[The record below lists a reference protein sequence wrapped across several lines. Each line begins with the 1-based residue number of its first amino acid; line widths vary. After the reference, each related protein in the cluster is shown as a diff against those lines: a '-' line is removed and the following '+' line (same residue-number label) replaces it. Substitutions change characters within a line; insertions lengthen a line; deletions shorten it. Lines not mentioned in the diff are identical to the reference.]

1 MPTTEELLAQ
11 LEAEAQSETPVCV
24 IDPETRTITVPPE
37 YQLLGVENDKRVE
50 RILFRCPKIVGDNQD
65 LSQDY
70 ILFVNYVNANGDPD
84 AYKINDMQVEG
95 DNITFSWLLEEK
107 VTLYQGDIQISFCG
121 IIPGDEQEDPD
132 KNRWG
137 TTINTDCTVL
147 TGLKCTQQ
155 AAESNPDALAQI
167 WAAIDELRAGGGASG
182 KDGREVE
189 LKNNGTAIQW
199 RYVGD
204 SSWTDLVQ
212 LSELKGE
219 KGDKGDHGDK
229 GEKGADGVTPTIGEN
244 GNWYIG
250 EEDTGKPSR
259 GEKGDPGDKGDTG
272 QTGATPNIQIGEV
285 TTLEPGEQATASITG
300 TPENPLLNLGIPKG
314 EKGDPGED
322 AESGSPATP
331 RQEMLERSIEN
342 YYALRRTGKIYQ
354 TKIWK
359 FAANPT
365 SAGEK
370 LMDNAG
376 LVFEPST
383 DVTEG
388 QDDYLNGQNPLFE
401 WVNCNYIRDDDGTAR
416 PTAIEGTDNYQT
428 TGAVDVGAMQMS
440 FWWRWDT
447 SSAEYDLITISDLPH
462 PELGLKP
469 WPECVKADG
478 TVMPWCIGS
487 KYISGIASDGKLRS
501 QPGLKPERK
510 QSHNNM
516 ITNYQAKGEG
526 YWGAGAVRNTFQIK
540 FNIIKGATKSYQ
552 ALYAGCTSYSFQY
565 EAAVQSEE
573 AHTYFPVTNAQANSI
588 VVGGY
593 VSVGYGYSTGSTIS
607 NDRGYDSVHAYADS
621 VKVLSIED
629 LDENNK
635 AVYLDI
641 PEEDAFDTMPHV
653 YSESL
658 SAPVILTSIHYRSG
672 ATDAVRGRHDGS
684 PGSNTNG
691 KYPYRVQ
698 GREYAVGAYIVAS
711 DTVIDLQSDFTK
723 HILVAPKGAAHS
735 SSDATIRSTYERIG
749 TMPAAAAGN
758 NADWWIG
765 DCGFDNSSGTW
776 YPSAEGSGSAQGYG
790 DRVYAGG
797 SSATSGTR
805 EYLQGGSLSSGSSAG
820 SAFLSCGSGLGN
832 GGWGCVACD

>member
-155 AAESNPDALAQI
+155 VAESNPDALAQI

-322 AESGSPATP
+322 AESGSSATP

-354 TKIWK
+354 TKVWK
-359 FAANPT
+359 FATNPT
-365 SAGEK
+365 SAGIK
-370 LMDNAG
+370 QLDNAG

-383 DVTEG
+383 DTEEG
-388 QDDYLNGQNPLFE
+388 QDDYLNGQHPLFE
-401 WVNCNYIRDDDGTAR
+401 WVHVNYIRDADGTAR
-416 PTAIEGTDNYQT
+416 PTAIEGTAGYKT

-440 FWWRWDT
+440 FYWKWDA
-447 SSAEYDLITISDLPH
+447 SNPEYDLITISDTPH
-462 PELGLKP
+462 TELGLEP
-469 WPECVKADG
+469 WCECVKEDG
-478 TVMPWCIGS
+478 TVLPWCIGS
-487 KYISGIASDGKLRS
+487 SYVSGLASDGKLRS

-526 YWGAGAVRNTFQIK
+526 YWGAGAVRNTFQII
-540 FNIIKGATKSYQ
+540 FNIIKGATKSSQ

-588 VVGGY
+588 AVGGY
-593 VSVGYGYSTGSTIS
+593 ASVGYGYSTGSTIS
-607 NDRGYDSVHAYADS
+607 NDRSYDSVHAYADS

-635 AVYLDI
+635 AVYLDV

-653 YSESL
+653 YNESL

-672 ATDAVRGRHDGS
+672 ATDAVRGRHDGA
-684 PGSNTNG
+684 PGSNTGG
-691 KYPYRVQ
+691 KRRYRVQ
-698 GREYAVGAYIVAS
+698 GREYAVGGYIVAS
-711 DTVIDLQSDFTK
+711 DTMTWQNEDGTRTVYSAK
-723 HILVAPKGAAHS
+723 KGTGHS
-735 SSDATIRSTYERIG
+735 SVTNTIQSTYKEVG
-749 TMPAAAAGN
+749 TIPVNSSGSVGN
-758 NADWWIG
+758 YWIG
-765 DCGFDNSSGTW
+765 DVGVDFDTGAS
-776 YPSAEGSGSAQGYG
+776 YPRAQGSGSSQGVG
-790 DRVYAGG
+790 DYYYAD
-797 SSATSGTR
+797 GTDTNTFR
-805 EYLQGGSLSSGSSAG
+805 EYLQGGHLSLGANAGASCLNSGNT
-820 SAFLSCGSGLGN
+820 LSGAYWHCL
-832 GGWGCVACD
+832 ACD